1 VLQRVGHAIAD
12 WTLFRAAGRAG
23 VWLAIVLAILV
34 LAAPSRWG
42 AVSLGSLVLLV
53 SLILVLP
60 RAAVRRLTSSETAL
74 GELHEVHRRQTEAV
88 QHERRELSVW
98 VADQVAKDRLT
109 GLLNRTA
116 FLERLDAVLAQAD
129 ESASRAVIVVDLAQ
143 FAAFNE
149 AHGPTVADEML
160 VAVAARLA
168 SVLRPED
175 TVARL
180 DGDVFGALLQNL
192 PRELAQQVVER
203 VQVAVGSTYSVA
215 ASQYDIGAVCGVVTI
230 NPLESLAAPD
240 VLRRAEIALQ
250 NAKATAR
257 SVVVFEPRLEQE
269 TRDRLRFYDDLA
281 RALDSSAFTLAYQP
295 VVHAASGEVIGVEA
309 LMRWSH
315 PTRGNVSPAEFIP
328 MAEASGQIVDMGL
341 WALRTACRQQRHW
354 RRANELDLV
363 MAVNLSARQ
372 ISDPNVVDRIAEVIT
387 RETVDPRAVK
397 LEITESLIVEDNAAA
412 LEVLHRLRSLGVRL
426 SIDDFGTGYASLSRL
441 SKLPI
446 DELKIDRYFI
456 DGIGSEGPRETI
468 LAASIGMAHGL
479 GLPVVAE
486 GVETPEQL
494 GYLRAH
500 DCEYIQGFLF
510 SPPVPPD
517 DIVRFARSRTL
528 MAMPRQHTTDADPD
542 PGPAVPGVMPSLE
555 RPLPRRL
562 FVR

>member
-1 VLQRVGHAIAD
+1 MG
-12 WTLFRAAGRAG
+12 
-23 VWLAIVLAILV
+23 LAVVLAFLV

-42 AVSLGSLVLLV
+42 YLSVGSLVLLV
-53 SLILVLP
+53 ALIVVLP
-60 RAAVRRLTSSETAL
+60 RAAVRRLTSSEREL
-74 GELHEVHRRQTEAV
+74 GQLHEEHRRQSEAV
-88 QHERRELSVW
+88 QHERRELSDW
-98 VADQVAKDRLT
+98 VANQVARDRLT

-116 FLERLDAVLAQAD
+116 FLEGLAAVLSHPDQAP
-129 ESASRAVIVVDLAQ
+129 SRAVIVLDLAG
-143 FAAFNE
+143 FSTFNE
-149 AHGPTVADEML
+149 AHGPAVADEML
-160 VAVAARLA
+160 VAVAARLS

-175 TVARL
+175 VVARL

-192 PRELAQQVVER
+192 PRELSHQVVER
-203 VQVAVGSTYSVA
+203 VQRAVASTYSVGG
-215 ASQYDIGAVCGVVTI
+215 STYDIGAVCGVVTI
-230 NPLESLAAPD
+230 DPTETVSAAD
-240 VLRRAEIALQ
+240 VLRRAEIGLQ
-250 NAKATAR
+250 NAKTTAR
-257 SVVVFEPRLEQE
+257 PVVVFEPLLEQQ
-269 TRDRLRFYDDLA
+269 TQDRLRFYDDIA
-281 RALDSSAFTLAYQP
+281 RALDDESFTLAYQP
-295 VVHAASGEVIGVEA
+295 VVNAASGAVVGVEA

-354 RRANELDLV
+354 RRTNELDL
-363 MAVNLSARQ
+363 MMSVNLSARQ
-372 ISDPNVVDRIAEVIT
+372 ISDPDVVDRIAEVIT

-397 LEITESLIVEDNAAA
+397 LEITESLIVEDNQDAMDT
-412 LEVLHRLRSLGVRL
+412 LHRLRSLGVRL

-456 DGIGSEGPRETI
+456 DGIGSDGPRETI

-510 SPPVPPD
+510 SPPVAPEE
-517 DIVRFARSRTL
+517 IVRFARSRTL
-528 MAMPRQHTTDADPD
+528 MAVPRQHTTEPD
-542 PGPAVPGVMPSLE
+542 PAPATPVVMPSLE
-555 RPLPRRL
+555 RPGPRRL
-562 FVR
+562 FLR